1 MIDVALRRTGRPQG
15 LVTLVRGDV
24 RDLDAVEAAALLADE
39 ARAPVVGCVLP
50 VRPRAGLDLVRSLAG
65 DCVGRWEAWGDVA
78 RRAFADVGALVVSGH
93 TWRSAARAIW
103 PALQRCP
110 LYVQR
115 RRPALPRHVL
125 IAVDSLRTQ
134 AALAERLGTLT
145 ARPGLRVTLA
155 YASVPAWAGSL
166 SAALGYPA
174 LAGGWSAERFPW
186 PLIPPGA
193 TGVCVP
199 ATPLWGIRAL
209 ADDLRP
215 DLVVLGLHRH
225 RVREPSLA
233 HPTAWL
239 LSRELPTDVLLCPV
253 S

>member
-1 MIDVALRRTGRPQG
+1 MH

-24 RDLDAVEAAALLADE
+24 SELDAVEAAALLADE
-39 ARAPVVGCVLP
+39 THAPVVGCVLP
-50 VRPRAGLDLVRSLAG
+50 VRPRPGLDLVRTLAG

-78 RRAFADVGALVVSGH
+78 RRAFGGVRAMVVSGH

-103 PALQRCP
+103 PALGCCP

-115 RRPALPRHVL
+115 RPPALPRHVL
-125 IAVDSLRTQ
+125 VAVDSARTLS
-134 AALAERLGTLT
+134 ALAERLQPLT
-145 ARPGLRVTLA
+145 ARRRPRITLA
-155 YASVPAWAGSL
+155 YATVPTWASTL
-166 SAALGYPA
+166 SAAMGYPA
-174 LAGGWSAERFPW
+174 ALEGASPLRFPW
-186 PLIPPGA
+186 PLLPGDA

-199 ATPLWGIRAL
+199 TTPLWAIRTL

-215 DLVVLGLHRH
+215 DLVVMGLHRH

-239 LSRELPTDVLLCPV
+239 LSRELPMDVLLCPV